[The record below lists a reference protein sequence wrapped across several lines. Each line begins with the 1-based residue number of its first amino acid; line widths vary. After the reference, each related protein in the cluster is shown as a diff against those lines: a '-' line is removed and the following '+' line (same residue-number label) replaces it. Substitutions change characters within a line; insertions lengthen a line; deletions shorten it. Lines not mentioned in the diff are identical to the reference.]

1 MTSNASAL
9 PATAFVETADSAPR
23 FWQIGLLWRLLATG
37 HKTGGA
43 LCFVDEINGSR
54 EGGPVTHTHPQD
66 EGLYLVEGHCT
77 FHAGGQTIE
86 ASPGTFVAVPRHTQ
100 HAFMAAP
107 GCRFLNFYLPAGF
120 EMMVMGLGTPAL
132 RNEPPGAGEFTL
144 PPRALVDKLGW
155 DYGQFP
161 VLGTPFADPPLREN
175 MTTAPSSGASAL
187 PYASRVDT
195 ARSYW
200 NNGILWS
207 ILADSDTTDGSY
219 SLFEELCPK
228 GAGAPPHVHLYAD
241 EVFYMLEGEAEFL
254 AGDVRQV
261 AGAGS
266 LVFVPRGTVHA
277 FRVRSDTAKMLNLY
291 TQAGFERLIEATGR
305 PAMAKTLPPP
315 DLKPN
320 DIPAPWRARLFA
332 EIGMQAV
339 AWPDPFA

>member
-9 PATAFVETADSAPR
+9 TAKAFVETADSAPS

-37 HKTGGA
+37 HKTEGA
-43 LCFVDEINGSR
+43 LCFVDEINGSQ

-66 EGLYLVEGHCT
+66 EGLYLVAGSCT
-77 FHAGGQTIE
+77 FYAGGETIE
-86 ASPGTFVAVPRHTQ
+86 AGSGTFVAVPRHTQ

-107 GCRFLNFYLPAGF
+107 RCRFLNFYLPAGF
-120 EMMVMGLGTPAL
+120 EMIVMGLGTPAL
-132 RNEPPGAGEFTL
+132 RNAPPGPGEFTL
-144 PPRALVDKLGW
+144 PPRALVDKLGA

-161 VLGTPFADPPLREN
+161 VLGTPFADPPRREN
-175 MTTAPSSGASAL
+175 MTTTPLSGASAL
-187 PYASRVDT
+187 PYASHVNT

-200 NNGILWS
+200 SNGILWS
-207 ILADSDTTDGSY
+207 ILADRHTTDGSY
-219 SLFEELCPK
+219 SLFEEFCPK
-228 GAGAPPHVHLYAD
+228 GAGAPPHVHMYAD

-277 FRVRSDTAKMLNLY
+277 FRVRSDTARMLNLY
-291 TQAGFERLIEATGR
+291 TEAGFERLIEATGH
-305 PAMAKTLPPP
+305 PATAHTLPPP
-315 DLKPN
+315 DLKSN
-320 DIPAPWRARLFA
+320 DIPVSSRARLFA